1 MKTNKI
7 IAAWLAVTAITTLS
21 FGSTFAMWWQGN
33 GWGQLSQYV
42 TADEKAELQ
51 SLPQED
57 RKSYIE
63 ELKAKYNVTNSWEN
77 RWKKWEKWQNGKW
90 DHNMW
95 DMISDIEKQDVDSIE
110 IDLLEKQYEEEKMA
124 NELYMS
130 FYDMYN
136 LDTFKNIAESEAKH
150 MEAVKTLLDR
160 YEIDIP
166 TDYSHIQ
173 WLYDDLKEKW
183 ALSLLDALEVWVS
196 IEKVDIDD
204 IITAIK
210 ASDNDDIKTVL
221 VNIWWASYNHMRWF
235 VKALDNNWLTTDI
248 DYSNYYDEDNSKWN
262 IKVRLAERLENEGVN
277 LPEWAR
283 SKAINE
289 KCDNKWDEH
298 GEGKNHHDEGRKW
311 WNHDNDWKMNKGS
324 NKWNINS
331 ALKNKYKNAYEVKY
345 GSAIA
350 KMNDSY
356 LEAFI
361 WKIDDILVKVKN
373 WNYSDSIKEKYN
385 AMLYAL
391 KDIAVNNLDE
401 ENIFDWLFN

>member
-63 ELKAKYNVTNSWEN
+63 ELKAKYNVTNSWEK
-77 RWKKWEKWQNGKW
+77 RWKKWQKEKW

-95 DMISDIEKQDVDSIE
+95 DMISDIEKQDVDSVE
-110 IDLLEKQYEEEKMA
+110 IDLLEKQYEEEMMA

-277 LPEWAR
+277 LPEWVT

-289 KCDNKWDEH
+289 KIANKWGEH
-298 GEGKNHHDEGRKW
+298 GEGKSHHDEARKW

-324 NKWNINS
+324 NKGNINS

-345 GSAIA
+345 GSTIA
-350 KMNDSY
+350 KMSNSQ
-356 LEAFI
+356 LETFI
-361 WKIDDILVKVKN
+361 WKVDAIIEKVN
-373 WNYSDSIKEKYN
+373 TWDYSEKTREKFN
-385 AMLYAL
+385 AMLIAL
-391 KDIAVNNLDE
+391 KEIAVDNIDE
-401 ENIFDWLFN
+401 ESIFDWLFN